1 MVSQVANCLRVFD
14 LAFDHERFVDRHE
27 DCLNKFVELVED
39 ECLVFREQKQ
49 EIQCTSVGNSAVN
62 TIRR

>member
-27 DCLNKFVELVED
+27 DRFYKFVELVED
-39 ECLVFREQKQ
+39 ERLVFSGSRNRKFSVPALV
-49 EIQCTSVGNSAVN
+49 IQQ
-62 TIRR
+62 